1 MSESEIKMKKYLI
14 DEYRAN
20 GGKRDD
26 LDGFPMNEL
35 MNEVRNQKE
44 KKILQDEIEALKAN
58 ATGKKPAIKGIST
71 TGVKGN
77 TEPWLRDAYAFMSQ
91 YTVNANAVNT
101 DDPYHEHYK
110 RDNEVIKSFA
120 AGEGV
125 ILRDPKGRMA

>member
-1 MSESEIKMKKYLI
+1 MSDSETNMKKYLI
-14 DEYRAN
+14 EEYRAN

-26 LDGFPMNEL
+26 LETFPLSEL

-44 KKILQDEIEALKAN
+44 KKILLDQIDLLKAN
-58 ATGKKPAIKGIST
+58 SGGKAPIKGIST
-71 TGVKGN
+71 TGTEPS
-77 TEPWLRDAYAFMSQ
+77 TEPWIMDAYAFMGQ
-91 YTVNANAVNT
+91 YTVNANAINT